1 MWKILVVTDDRHLRA
16 PSKKRIKIF
25 LGLSLPLMLSFLAH
39 PLILCSQERPAE
51 NELRD
56 FLITSKK
63 FSDQEC
69 RKVFDGQIVVK
80 TVDTEH
86 KAEVLAIGIGHVEAP
101 RSFFIESYGKEIKP
115 LEIQALTRGKLFS
128 NPPRLSD
135 LENYTLTDKD
145 LEALKNCK
153 TGDCDIKISEEMIKR
168 FRQEIDWEAPDYA
181 EKANRL
187 FREMLTQYLAAYQR
201 AGNAAMMA
209 YGDQKYT
216 LNMVSEFQALL
227 ASSPYLNVS
236 PQFYSYLKN
245 FPRETLP
252 NVKDLFFWMEEDL
265 GLKHSVVS
273 LNHLSFYQPGDTGS
287 VALLVNKQL
296 YANHYFEA
304 ALGITGFVSEAAV
317 DDRGFYLIYIH
328 RCRIDALRRGG
339 LEGTTIRKKLQSSM
353 PALLEKRLSSII
365 DVAEELYQ
373 QKKTWIDK

>member
-1 MWKILVVTDDRHLRA
+1 MCKTL
-16 PSKKRIKIF
+16 S
-25 LGLSLPLMLSFLAH
+25 GLSLPLILSIMLNFIAPSPRFY
-39 PLILCSQERPAE
+39 SQERSLE
-51 NELRD
+51 NELSD
-56 FLITSKK
+56 FLITFMK

-101 RSFFIESYGKEIKP
+101 RSFFIENCGKEIKP
-115 LEIQALTRGKLFS
+115 LEIHALIRGQLFS

-135 LENYTLTDKD
+135 LENYTLADKD

-153 TGDCDIKISEEMIKR
+153 SGDCDIKISEEMIKR

-187 FREMLTQYLAAYQR
+187 FREMLTQYMAAYLGK
-201 AGNAAMMA
+201 GNAAMMA

-236 PQFYSYLKN
+236 PQFYSYLRN
-245 FPRETLP
+245 FPSETLP

-265 GLKHSVVS
+265 GLKHSVAS
-273 LNHLSFYQPGDTGS
+273 LNHLSFYQPADAGK

-304 ALGITGFVSEAAV
+304 SLGITGFVSEAAV
-317 DDRGFYLIYIH
+317 DDRGFYLLYIH

-339 LEGTTIRKKLQSSM
+339 PEGSMIRKKLQSSL

-365 DVAEELYQ
+365 DMAEELYQ
-373 QKKTWIDK
+373 QKNTGNNF

>member
-1 MWKILVVTDDRHLRA
+1 MCK
-16 PSKKRIKIF
+16 F
-25 LGLSLPLMLSFLAH
+25 LSGLSLPVIVSMMLSFLALS
-39 PLILCSQERPAE
+39 PKLYSQERSLE
-51 NELRD
+51 NGLRD
-56 FLITSKK
+56 FLITSMK
-63 FSDQEC
+63 FSNQEC

-101 RSFFIESYGKEIKP
+101 RSFFIDNYGKKIKP
-115 LEIQALTRGKLFS
+115 LEIQALVQGKLFS
-128 NPPRLSD
+128 NLPRLSD
-135 LENYTLTDKD
+135 LENYTLADKD

-153 TGDCDIKISEEMIKR
+153 SGDCNIKISEEMIKR
-168 FRQEIDWEAPDYA
+168 FGQEIDWEAPDYA
-181 EKANRL
+181 EKANPL
-187 FREMLTQYLAAYQR
+187 FREMLAQYLAAYLKK
-201 AGNAAMMA
+201 GNDAMMA

-265 GLKHSVVS
+265 GLSHTVVS
-273 LNHLSFYQPGDTGS
+273 LNHLSFYQPADTGR

-304 ALGITGFVSEAAV
+304 SLGITGFVSEAGV

-339 LEGTTIRKKLQSSM
+339 LEGSTIRKKLQSSM

-365 DVAEELYQ
+365 DMAEELYQ
-373 QKKTWIDK
+373 QKNHRQ